1 MGVKC
6 VCECRVMCG
15 SECVCNVCIVF
26 VSFSVSV
33 CVVCGGDACVGE

>member
-1 MGVKC
+1 M
-6 VCECRVMCG
+6 CECRVMCG